1 MDRGKCKVLDN
12 TRNEQKDLS
21 KLLSNLGDYI
31 EHDEFSTECFKSNYE
46 IIKSFILQ
54 KKFEGCSMET
64 LKNYSSSLIRF
75 SKFIGK
81 NLFDVTSDDIKD
93 YLKSYQEIHMCKSIT
108 IDSIR
113 RILLS
118 FYTWAVN
125 EEFILK
131 NPCLKIHKIKVSST
145 IKKPFTD
152 EELEKIKDACTCY
165 RDLAIVEF
173 LYSSGVRVSELCALD
188 IADID
193 FEKGTVSVDDIPFN
207 EQLYTPGT
215 KLSADY
221 FVNTMTTINSGA
233 FDEYPVIIPE
243 GYIFVMGDNRNN
255 SLDSKNI
262 SLGLVPV
269 EEVRS
274 QVIMRTSPIQDIKIF

>member
-1 MDRGKCKVLDN
+1 MERKNDKKIKGKIRAALKEIVSFAVTFAIAAAVNKLVFTCTLDKNVVKGASMMPTLHNEDR
-12 TRNEQKDLS
+12 
-21 KLLSNLGDYI
+21 LLS
-31 EHDEFSTECFKSNYE
+31 S
-46 IIKSFILQ
+46 
-54 KKFEGCSMET
+54 
-64 LKNYSSSLIRF
+64 R
-75 SKFIGK
+75 
-81 NLFDVTSDDIKD
+81 LFDIDPGDIV
-93 YLKSYQEIHMCKSIT
+93 I
-108 IDSIR
+108 IDSR
-113 RILLS
+113 KL
-118 FYTWAVN
+118 
-125 EEFILK
+125 
-131 NPCLKIHKIKVSST
+131 
-145 IKKPFTD
+145 D
-152 EELEKIKDACTCY
+152 EKIVKRVIA
-165 RDLAIVEF
+165 VE
-173 LYSSGVRVSELCALD
+173 GQKV
-188 IADID
+188 DID
-193 FEKGTVSVDDIPFN
+193 FEKGTVSVDDIPLN